1 MLEVRKVVNKFFPD
15 KLSFLVLTAACSVIL
30 ISMGLRQTFGLFFS
44 AFENSLGVTRTE
56 FGLAIGIQMLF
67 WGMFAPIFGLLA
79 DKFGGNKAVFLGF
92 VIFGLGIFM
101 LYSGPNTGIFFQL
114 ALGVLIGIA
123 LGATAIG
130 VPVSEVGK
138 HFPNETRTIATGIVT
153 AAASIG
159 YFLSPLLTKYS
170 LVNYD
175 WEQTLK
181 YFMIFIVFGLITSL
195 FLLPAKS
202 LINSS
207 QADREQT
214 FFSAI
219 KEAFSH
225 KGYVLLVLGFFVCG
239 FQITLVGTHIPGY
252 MQERGMSGWP
262 ATIILALIGFFNI
275 FGTLG
280 MGYLGTKYKKK
291 NLLSILY
298 SLRAVSIC
306 VFIFSPPSMINSIIF
321 GVTFGLLWLSTV
333 PPTNGI
339 VAQIFGTKYLSTLF
353 GIVFL
358 CHQFGAFAGAF
369 LGGYF
374 FDVFGSYDYAWYMA
388 IALSIFATAVHYPID
403 EKKLIRHTVA
413 N

>member
-1 MLEVRKVVNKFFPD
+1 
-15 KLSFLVLTAACSVIL
+15 
-30 ISMGLRQTFGLFFS
+30 
-44 AFENSLGVTRTE
+44 
-56 FGLAIGIQMLF
+56 MLF
-67 WGMFAPIFGLLA
+67 WGIFAPIFGVIA
-79 DKFGGNKAVFLGF
+79 DKLGGNKAVFIGF
-92 VIFGLGIFM
+92 VIFGLGVYM
-101 LYSGPNTGIFFQL
+101 LYAGPNTGIFFQIS
-114 ALGVLIGIA
+114 LGILIGIA

-138 HFPNETRTIATGIVT
+138 HFPNESRTIATGIVT

-159 YFLSPLLTKYS
+159 YFLSPLFTKYS
-170 LVNYD
+170 LGLVG

-181 YFMIFIVFGLITSL
+181 YFMYFIALGLLASL
-195 FLLPAKS
+195 FLLPSKTI
-202 LINSS
+202 LNSS
-207 QADREQT
+207 KADRDQT
-214 FFSAI
+214 FTSAI

-252 MQERGMSGWP
+252 MQDRGMDGWS
-262 ATIILALIGFFNI
+262 ATIILALIGLFNI

-280 MGYLGTKYKKK
+280 IGYLGTKYRKK

-298 SLRAVSIC
+298 ALRAVSIC
-306 VFIFSPPSMINSIIF
+306 VFIFSPPSLLNSIIF
-321 GVTFGLLWLSTV
+321 GITFGLLWLSTV

-358 CHQFGAFAGAF
+358 CHQFGAFLGAY

-374 FDVFGSYDYAWYMA
+374 YDLYGSYDYAWYIA
-388 IALSIFATAVHYPID
+388 IALSIFATLIHYPID
-403 EKKLIRHTVA
+403 ERPLIRELKKT
-413 N
+413 

>member
-1 MLEVRKVVNKFFPD
+1 MEFKCYFGEFS
-15 KLSFLVLTAACSVIL
+15 LSF
-30 ISMGLRQTFGLFFS
+30 
-44 AFENSLGVTRTE
+44 
-56 FGLAIGIQMLF
+56 GI
-67 WGMFAPIFGLLA
+67 IA
-79 DKFGGNKAVFLGF
+79 DKFGGNKAVFFGF
-92 VIFGLGIFM
+92 IIFGLGIYM
-101 LYSGPNTGIFFQL
+101 LYSGPNTGIFFQIS
-114 ALGVLIGIA
+114 LGVLIGIA

-138 HFPNETRTIATGIVT
+138 HFPNETRTIATGLVT
-153 AAASIG
+153 AAASVG
-159 YFLSPLLTKYS
+159 YFLSPLFTQYS
-170 LVNYD
+170 LGEVG
-175 WEQTLK
+175 WIQTLK
-181 YFMIFIVFGLITSL
+181 YFMIFIGLGLIASL
-195 FLLPAKS
+195 FLLTNKTMIDS
-202 LINSS
+202 T
-207 QADREQT
+207 QADRAQT
-214 FFSAI
+214 FTSAI

-252 MQERGMSGWP
+252 MQDRGMGGWS

-275 FGTLG
+275 FGTLS

-298 SLRAVSIC
+298 FLRAISIC
-306 VFIFSPPSMINSIIF
+306 IFIFSPPSMLNSIIF

-358 CHQFGAFAGAF
+358 CHQFGAFTGAF

-374 FDVFGSYDYAWYMA
+374 FDKFGSYDYAWYMA
-388 IALSIFATAVHYPID
+388 IGLSIFATLIHYPID
-403 EKKLIRHTVA
+403 EKKIERVDNTI
-413 N
+413 

>member
-1 MLEVRKVVNKFFPD
+1 MLKFFPN
-15 KLSFLVLTAACSVIL
+15 KIALITLISACTIIL
-30 ISMGLRQTFGLFFS
+30 ISMGLRQTFGLFFK
-44 AFENSLGVTRTE
+44 AFEEGIGCTRTE

-67 WGMFAPIFGLLA
+67 WGMFAPLFGIIA

-92 VIFGLGIFM
+92 IIFGLGIYM
-101 LYSGPNTGIFFQL
+101 LYSGPNTGIFFQIS
-114 ALGVLIGIA
+114 LGVLVGIA

-138 HFPNETRTIATGIVT
+138 HFPNETRTIATGLVT
-153 AAASIG
+153 AAASVG
-159 YFLSPLLTKYS
+159 YFLSPLFTQYS
-170 LVNYD
+170 LGEVG
-175 WEQTLK
+175 WVQTLK
-181 YFMIFIVFGLITSL
+181 YFMVFIGFGLIASL
-195 FLLPAKS
+195 FLLPAKT
-202 LINSS
+202 IIQSS
-207 QADREQT
+207 KADRDQT
-214 FFSAI
+214 FVSAI

-252 MQERGMSGWP
+252 MQERGMGGWS

-298 SLRAVSIC
+298 FLRGISIC
-306 VFIFSPPSMINSIIF
+306 IFIFSPSSMLNSIIF
-321 GVTFGLLWLSTV
+321 GITFGLLWLSTV

-374 FDVFGSYDYAWYMA
+374 FDNYGSYDYAWYMA
-388 IALSIFATAVHYPID
+388 IALSVFATLVHYPINERRIERVD
-403 EKKLIRHTVA
+403 NTI
-413 N
+413 

>member
-1 MLEVRKVVNKFFPD
+1 MQKLFPN
-15 KLSFLVLTAACSVIL
+15 KLSLIVLVSACSVIL
-30 ISMGLRQTFGLFFS
+30 ISMGLRQTFGLFFE
-44 AFENSLGVTRTE
+44 AFETGLGVTRTE

-67 WGMFAPIFGLLA
+67 WGIFAPIFGILA
-79 DKFGGNKAVFLGF
+79 DKFGGNKAVFVGF
-92 VIFGLGIFM
+92 LIFALGIYM
-101 LYSGPNTGIFFQL
+101 LYSGPNTGIYFQIS
-114 ALGVLIGIA
+114 LGVLVGIA

-130 VPVSEVGK
+130 VPVSETGK

-170 LVNYD
+170 LVHFD
-175 WEQTLK
+175 WENTLK
-181 YFMIFIVFGLITSL
+181 YFMIFIAFGLVVSL
-195 FLLPAKS
+195 FLFPAKTV
-202 LINSS
+202 INSS
-207 QADREQT
+207 KADRDQT
-214 FFSAI
+214 FLSAL

-252 MQERGMSGWP
+252 MQDRGMEGWS

-306 VFIFSPPSMINSIIF
+306 IFIFSPPSMINSIIF
-321 GVTFGLLWLSTV
+321 GITFGLLWLSTV

-374 FDVFGSYDYAWYMA
+374 FDNYGSYDYAWYMA
-388 IALSIFATAVHYPID
+388 IALSIFATFVHYPINENRIQRVD
-403 EKKLIRHTVA
+403 NTI
-413 N
+413 

>member
-1 MLEVRKVVNKFFPD
+1 MFKFIPNRVA
-15 KLSFLVLTAACSVIL
+15 LIVLISACSIIF
-30 ISMGLRQTFGLFFS
+30 ISMGLRQTFGLFFE
-44 AFENSLGVTRTE
+44 AFENGLGVTRTE

-67 WGMFAPIFGLLA
+67 WGIFAPIFGFLA
-79 DKFGGNKAVFLGF
+79 DKFGGSKAVLIGF
-92 VIFGLGIFM
+92 IIFGLGIFT
-101 LYSGPNTGIFFQL
+101 LYAGPNTGIYFQIS
-114 ALGVLIGIA
+114 LGVLVGTA

-138 HFPNETRTIATGIVT
+138 HFPNETRTLATGYVT
-153 AAASIG
+153 AAASVG
-159 YFLSPLLTKYS
+159 YFLSPLFTQYS
-170 LVNYD
+170 LGGVG

-181 YFMIFIVFGLITSL
+181 YFMYFIIFGLIASF
-195 FLLPAKS
+195 FLLPSKTI
-202 LINSS
+202 INSS
-207 QADREQT
+207 QADRDQT
-214 FFSAI
+214 FISAI

-239 FQITLVGTHIPGY
+239 FQITLVGTHVPGY
-252 MQERGMSGWP
+252 MQDRGMAGWS

-280 MGYLGTKYKKK
+280 MGFLGTKYKKK
-291 NLLSILY
+291 NLLCILY
-298 SLRAVSIC
+298 ALRAVSIC
-306 VFIFSPPSMINSIIF
+306 VFIFSPPSLLNSIIF
-321 GVTFGLLWLSTV
+321 GITFGLLWLSTV

-374 FDVFGSYDYAWYMA
+374 YDLYGSYDYAWYMA
-388 IALSIFATAVHYPID
+388 IALSIFATIVHYPINED
-403 EKKLIRHTVA
+403 RLVRVNKSI
-413 N
+413 

>member
-1 MLEVRKVVNKFFPD
+1 MKNFFPNN
-15 KLSFLVLTAACSVIL
+15 LALIVLASACCVIL
-30 ISMGLRQTFGLFFS
+30 ISMGLRQTFGLFFD
-44 AFENSLGVTRTE
+44 AFENGLGVTRTE

-67 WGMFAPIFGLLA
+67 WGIFAPIFGLLA

-92 VIFGLGIFM
+92 IIFALGIFM
-101 LYSGPNTGIFFQL
+101 LYSGPNTGIYFQL
-114 ALGVLIGIA
+114 ALGVMIGIA

-170 LVNYD
+170 LIEFD

-181 YFMIFIVFGLITSL
+181 YFMIFIVIGLIVSL
-195 FLLPAKS
+195 FLFPSKTV
-202 LINSS
+202 INSS
-207 QADREQT
+207 RADRDQT

-252 MQERGMSGWP
+252 MQDRGMAGWS

-306 VFIFSPPSMINSIIF
+306 IFIFSPPSMLNSIIF
-321 GVTFGLLWLSTV
+321 GVSFGLLWLSTV

-374 FDVFGSYDYAWYMA
+374 FDKYGSYDYAWFMA
-388 IALSIFATAVHYPID
+388 IALSIFATLVHYPID
-403 EKKLIRHTVA
+403 ERRIERVDNTI
-413 N
+413 

>member
-1 MLEVRKVVNKFFPD
+1 MQKFFPN
-15 KLSFLVLTAACSVIL
+15 KLALIVLVSACSVIL
-30 ISMGLRQTFGLFFS
+30 ISMGLRQTFGLFFE
-44 AFENSLGVTRTE
+44 AFENGLGVTRTE

-67 WGMFAPIFGLLA
+67 WGFFAPVFGILA

-92 VIFGLGIFM
+92 LIFALGIFM
-101 LYSGPNTGIFFQL
+101 LYSGPNTGIYFQI
-114 ALGVLIGIA
+114 ALGVLVGIA

-170 LVNYD
+170 LVQFD
-175 WEQTLK
+175 WEDTLR
-181 YFMIFIVFGLITSL
+181 YFMIFIFFGLIVSL
-195 FLLPAKS
+195 FLFPTKS
-202 LINSS
+202 VISSS
-207 QADREQT
+207 QADRDQT
-214 FFSAI
+214 FLSAL

-252 MQERGMSGWP
+252 MQDRGMAGWS

-298 SLRAVSIC
+298 SLRAVSIF
-306 VFIFSPPSMINSIIF
+306 VFIFSPPSMLNSIIF

-358 CHQFGAFAGAF
+358 CHQFGAFAGAY

-374 FDVFGSYDYAWYMA
+374 FDNFGSYDYAWYMA
-388 IALSIFATAVHYPID
+388 IALSIFATLIHYPID
-403 EKKLIRHTVA
+403 ESKIQRVDNTI
-413 N
+413 